1 MMKKKYF
8 FLFAVLVI
16 FMTIMPITFRNGV
29 IQIGEPETY
38 VNGDFGYEPVSDN
51 NGMILK
57 AVTGI
62 ILKSDTIRQEFEI
75 PNSSSNEYAINALI
89 ILSDDTIIY
98 ESGFLY
104 PGETIEEIELYK
116 SLDKGT
122 YKNSTLLYKYYTVDE
137 SHTFISQ
144 CAFPI
149 EINVFD

>member
-1 MMKKKYF
+1 MKKKHF

-16 FMTIMPITFRNGV
+16 FITIMPITLRDGV
-29 IQIGEPETY
+29 IQIGEPEVCVY
-38 VNGDFGYEPVSDN
+38 GDFDYEPVIDN

-62 ILKSDTIRQEFEI
+62 ILKSDTVRQEFEI
-75 PNSSSNEYAINALI
+75 PNSSSNEYAIIALI
-89 ILSDDTIIY
+89 ILGDDTIIY

-116 SLDKGT
+116 SLEKGV
-122 YKNSTLLYKYYTVDE
+122 YRNSTLLYKFFTVDE

-144 CAFPI
+144 CEFPI